1 MVKLSNISVKI
12 QDTLHDNKFLKAKDC
27 KVWLS
32 TIANKE
38 SFVTIRLVSAE
49 ESQQLNKQYRKIN
62 KPTNVLSFLIN
73 EQPLIGYLVLCH
85 PIITSEAIEQK
96 KEIIAHYA
104 HLVIHGYLHLLGYDH
119 ENESQAEIMEKK
131 EIKLLDK
138 LGYPNPYTSN
148 IIK

>member
-73 EQPLIGYLVLCH
+73 EQPLIGDLVLCH

-96 KEIIAHYA
+96 KEIIANYA